1 MNFEDIKTQEDFD
14 NAIQSAV
21 AEATASY
28 SDYNEL
34 KETLSAMTTE
44 NTDFKTQVDN
54 LTAQLTEKDNL
65 LSSTGSELEKLKLDR
80 KRELIAKDYGLPLDI
95 AGRINGSTD
104 EEMQADAK
112 ELAKLFKTK
121 APVADVE
128 KPLDTKKAGLSN
140 LLSQLTFNK

>member
-44 NTDFKTQVDN
+44 NTDFKTQVES
-54 LTAQLTEKDNL
+54 LSAQLTEKDNL
-65 LSSTGSELEKLKLDR
+65 LTSTGSELEKLKLDR
-80 KRELIAKDYGLPLDI
+80 KRELIAKDFGLPLDI
-95 AGRINGSTD
+95 ANRINGSTD

-121 APVADVE
+121 APTADVE
-128 KPLDTKKAGLSN
+128 KPIDTKKAGLSN

>member
-21 AEATASY
+21 AEATANY

-44 NTDFKTQVDN
+44 NSEFKTQVES
-54 LTAQLTEKDNL
+54 LTDQLTEKDNL
-65 LSSTGSELEKLKLDR
+65 LSSTGSELEKLKIGR
-80 KRELIAKDYGLPLDI
+80 KKELIAKDFGLPLEI
-95 AGRINGSTD
+95 ASRINGSTD
-104 EEMQADAK
+104 EEMQEDAK

-121 APVADVE
+121 APTADVE
-128 KPLDTKKAGLSN
+128 KPIDTKKAGLSN
-140 LLSQLTFNK
+140 LLSQLSFNK

>member
-80 KRELIAKDYGLPLDI
+80 KRELIAKDFGLPLDI
-95 AGRINGSTD
+95 ANRINGSTD

-121 APVADVE
+121 APTADVE
-128 KPLDTKKAGLSN
+128 KPIDTKKAGLSN
-140 LLSQLTFNK
+140 LLSQLSFNK

>member
-65 LSSTGSELEKLKLDR
+65 LTSTGSELEKLKLDR

-95 AGRINGSTD
+95 AVRINGSTD

-121 APVADVE
+121 APTADVE
-128 KPLDTKKAGLSN
+128 KPMDTKKAGLSN

>member
-28 SDYNEL
+28 SDYKEL

-44 NTDFKTQVDN
+44 NTDFKTKVDN

-80 KRELIAKDYGLPLDI
+80 KRESIAKDFGLPLDI
-95 AGRINGSTD
+95 ANRIHGSTD

-112 ELAKLFKTK
+112 ELAKLFKAK
-121 APVADVE
+121 APTADVE
-128 KPLDTKKAGLSN
+128 KPMDTKKAGLSN
-140 LLSQLTFNK
+140 LLSQLSFNK

>member
-1 MNFEDIKTQEDFD
+1 MNFEDIRTQEDFD

-34 KETLSAMTTE
+34 KETLSTMTTE
-44 NTDFKTQVDN
+44 NTDFKTQVES

-65 LSSTGSELEKLKLDR
+65 LISTSSELEKLKIGR
-80 KRELIAKDYGLPLDI
+80 KKELIAKDFGLPLDI
-95 AGRINGSTD
+95 ANRINGSTD

-121 APVADVE
+121 APTADVE
-128 KPLDTKKAGLSN
+128 KPIDTKKGGLPN
-140 LLSQLTFNK
+140 LLSQLSFNK